1 MQALISHAYMVINIL
16 FRSNRSSEFF
26 VRSFG
31 CALFK
36 FRGMEM
42 KKITKIV
49 SMLLSATM
57 MFSILT
63 IAPFTVS
70 AAGVLQTVGASSG
83 TTGNCRWSLD
93 DNGILTISGTGTM
106 KDYSIGSAS
115 PWGTYVKSVVIQSGV
130 RNIGDYAFDRCK
142 NLTSITIP
150 NSVTSIGYYAF
161 DFCENLTS
169 ITIPHSVTNI
179 NKGAFYYTNF
189 ASINVESNNNNY
201 CSVNGVLFNKNKT
214 ELLKYPSGNAETRYE
229 IPSGVTYIR
238 HWAFHRSKNLTNIT
252 IPNSVKNI
260 DNCAFAAC
268 KSLTSITIPDK
279 VTSISIG
286 TFRECSSLTSITI
299 PNSIKSIGDYAF
311 YYCTAISNITIPNSV
326 VSIGESAFQTC
337 MSLINITIP
346 NSVVSIGESAF
357 AGCNSLIN
365 ITIPSSVKSIGDYAF
380 YCCSDLTIYSVK
392 NSAAEK
398 YAKENN
404 INFASASNLKG
415 IEIEPLNDIEAKRM
429 LSFLF
434 NAESKNV
441 NTEYSEFYEFLTGQ
455 YNSQPYKSNYV
466 GYSLLLSSYIS
477 TGTNANN
484 YNNLQRKSSDAT
496 LYWLQRMVG
505 NEDISSAVA
514 NGLLGEAKNT
524 IKRSLVHC
532 VASDY
537 DLNCIDSCMS
547 TVTTIINSKDKVNEY
562 VNKLFSAVSGVCF
575 FVNYSKSGM
584 YNYFEQYLN
593 LRPSFDS
600 ADQYFNMLMWG
611 YYSEYRY
618 LPSYWKYSQDELNN
632 WAELLYSI
640 EQELISNSYY
650 EPETTSPIIEPT
662 KQPTTPLVTE
672 STERPTIPS
681 VTEPTKK
688 PTIPSVTEPTE
699 KPTIPSVTEP
709 TEKPTVPPVTE
720 TTKKSTTTP
729 TVEYIYTDNDTGI
742 SVTIENEAELIIK
755 NLTDSESVENANIA
769 LGDSDK
775 LIYLYDISLVKNG
788 VPIQSNSTAT
798 VKIPTSYKNAKIY
811 EIKDDGT
818 KTNMNALYKDG
829 YLIFSSNQL
838 SSYALAISKSNFLI
852 GDINQDGNVD
862 IKDATLIQKYL
873 ANIVDFNDEQLAVAD
888 TNGDGSVSIADA
900 TQIQRY
906 LAQLIPSLG

>member
-1 MQALISHAYMVINIL
+1 
-16 FRSNRSSEFF
+16 
-26 VRSFG
+26 
-31 CALFK
+31 
-36 FRGMEM
+36 M
-42 KKITKIV
+42 KKLMNIISLLLIISIFLSIV
-49 SMLLSATM
+49 PYV
-57 MFSILT
+57 
-63 IAPFTVS
+63 PFTVS
-70 AAGVLQTVGASSG
+70 SLEILKSG
-83 TTGNCRWSLD
+83 NYEYRIL
-93 DNGILTISGTGTM
+93 DNGTVAITRYNGTSEEVIIPQYIDDKMVACIDDLAFDHCLNLTYITF
-106 KDYSIGSAS
+106 
-115 PWGTYVKSVVIQSGV
+115 PESVIE
-130 RNIGDYAFDRCK
+130 IGDNAFRECS
-142 NLTSITIP
+142 NLTSIKVNSNNTEFCSIDGILFDKNIKTLITFPANKKVTSYAIP
-150 NSVTSIGYYAF
+150 SSVTTIHDHAF
-161 DFCENLTS
+161 EQCINLTS
-169 ITIPHSVTNI
+169 ITIPHSVTKI
-179 NKGAFYYTNF
+179 GAYAFYYCLKLSSVSMTK
-189 ASINVESNNNNY
+189 SITSI
-201 CSVNGVLFNKNKT
+201 
-214 ELLKYPSGNAETRYE
+214 SGYTF
-229 IPSGVTYIR
+229 SGC
-238 HWAFHRSKNLTNIT
+238 KNLTNISIPNSVTSIGEYSFWNCINLTNIKIPDKVTIIKYGAFCNCDNLTNVSMPKSITSIGVYTFSGCKNLTNISIPQNVKSIGDSTFWGCVSLESVT
-252 IPNSVKNI
+252 IPNSVTSI
-260 DNCAFAAC
+260 EDYAFCNCE
-268 KSLTSITIPDK
+268 KLKSITIP
-279 VTSISIG
+279 
-286 TFRECSSLTSITI
+286 
-299 PNSIKSIGDYAF
+299 Y
-311 YYCTAISNITIPNSV
+311 
-326 VSIGESAFQTC
+326 
-337 MSLINITIP
+337 
-346 NSVVSIGESAF
+346 
-357 AGCNSLIN
+357 
-365 ITIPSSVKSIGDYAF
+365 SVKSIGKYALGWYLGSYMSEF
-380 YCCSDLTIYSVK
+380 TIYGLRG
-392 NSAAEK
+392 SAAEK

-434 NAESKNV
+434 NEESKNV

-514 NGLLGEAKNT
+514 NELLGEAKNT

-562 VNKLFSAVSGVCF
+562 VNKLFSTVSGVCF

-681 VTEPTKK
+681 VTEPTEK

-742 SVTIENEAELIIK
+742 TVTIENEAELIIK
-755 NLTDSESVENANIA
+755 NLTDSESVEKANIA

-811 EIKDDGT
+811 EIKDNGT
-818 KTNMNALYKDG
+818 KTDMNALYKDG

-873 ANIVDFNDEQLAVAD
+873 AKIVDFNDEQLATAD

>member
-1 MQALISHAYMVINIL
+1 MIISIFL
-16 FRSNRSSEFF
+16 S
-26 VRSFG
+26 
-31 CALFK
+31 
-36 FRGMEM
+36 
-42 KKITKIV
+42 IV
-49 SMLLSATM
+49 PYV
-57 MFSILT
+57 
-63 IAPFTVS
+63 PFTVS
-70 AAGVLQTVGASSG
+70 SLEILKSG
-83 TTGNCRWSLD
+83 NYEYRIL
-93 DNGILTISGTGTM
+93 DNGTVAITRYNGTSEEVIIPQYIDDKMVACIDDLAFDHCLNLTYITF
-106 KDYSIGSAS
+106 
-115 PWGTYVKSVVIQSGV
+115 PESVIE
-130 RNIGDYAFDRCK
+130 IGDNAFRECS
-142 NLTSITIP
+142 NLTSIKVNSNNTEFCSIDGILFDKNIKTLITFPANKKVTSYAIP
-150 NSVTSIGYYAF
+150 SSVTTIHDHAF
-161 DFCENLTS
+161 EQCINLTS
-169 ITIPHSVTNI
+169 ITIPHSVTKI
-179 NKGAFYYTNF
+179 GAYAFYYCLKLSSVSMTK
-189 ASINVESNNNNY
+189 SITSI
-201 CSVNGVLFNKNKT
+201 
-214 ELLKYPSGNAETRYE
+214 SGYTF
-229 IPSGVTYIR
+229 SGC
-238 HWAFHRSKNLTNIT
+238 KNLTNISIPNSVTSIGEYSFWNCINLTNIKIPDKVTIIKYGAFCNCDNLTNVSMPKSITSIGVYTFSGCKNLTNISIPQNVKSIGDSTFWGCVSLESVT
-252 IPNSVKNI
+252 IPNSVTSI
-260 DNCAFAAC
+260 EDYAFCNCE
-268 KSLTSITIPDK
+268 KLKSITIP
-279 VTSISIG
+279 
-286 TFRECSSLTSITI
+286 
-299 PNSIKSIGDYAF
+299 Y
-311 YYCTAISNITIPNSV
+311 
-326 VSIGESAFQTC
+326 
-337 MSLINITIP
+337 
-346 NSVVSIGESAF
+346 
-357 AGCNSLIN
+357 
-365 ITIPSSVKSIGDYAF
+365 SVKSIGKYALGWYLGSYMSEF
-380 YCCSDLTIYSVK
+380 TIYGLRG
-392 NSAAEK
+392 SAAEK

-514 NGLLGEAKNT
+514 NELLGEAKNT

-562 VNKLFSAVSGVCF
+562 VNKLFSTVSGVCF

-681 VTEPTKK
+681 VTEPTEK

-742 SVTIENEAELIIK
+742 TVTIENEAELIIK
-755 NLTDSESVENANIA
+755 NLTDSESVEKANIA

-811 EIKDDGT
+811 EIKDNGT
-818 KTNMNALYKDG
+818 KTDMNALYKDG

-873 ANIVDFNDEQLAVAD
+873 AKIVDFNDEQLATAD

>member
-1 MQALISHAYMVINIL
+1 MIISIFL
-16 FRSNRSSEFF
+16 S
-26 VRSFG
+26 
-31 CALFK
+31 
-36 FRGMEM
+36 
-42 KKITKIV
+42 IV
-49 SMLLSATM
+49 PYV
-57 MFSILT
+57 
-63 IAPFTVS
+63 PFTVS
-70 AAGVLQTVGASSG
+70 SLEILKSG
-83 TTGNCRWSLD
+83 NYEYRIL
-93 DNGILTISGTGTM
+93 DNGTVAITRYNGTSEEVIIPQYIDDKMVACIDDLAFDHCLNLTYITF
-106 KDYSIGSAS
+106 
-115 PWGTYVKSVVIQSGV
+115 PESVIE
-130 RNIGDYAFDRCK
+130 IGDNAFRECS
-142 NLTSITIP
+142 NLTSIKVNSNNTEFCSIDGILFDKNIKTLITFPANKKVTSYAIP
-150 NSVTSIGYYAF
+150 SSVTTIHDHAF
-161 DFCENLTS
+161 EQCINLTS
-169 ITIPHSVTNI
+169 ITIPHSVTKI
-179 NKGAFYYTNF
+179 GAYAFYYCLKLSSVSMTK
-189 ASINVESNNNNY
+189 SITSI
-201 CSVNGVLFNKNKT
+201 
-214 ELLKYPSGNAETRYE
+214 SGYTF
-229 IPSGVTYIR
+229 SGC
-238 HWAFHRSKNLTNIT
+238 KNLTNISIPNSVTSIGEYSFWNCINLTNIKIPDKVTIIKYGAFCNCDNLTNVSMPKSITSIGVYTFSGCKNLTNISIPQNVKSIGDSTFWGCVSLESVT
-252 IPNSVKNI
+252 IPNSVTSI
-260 DNCAFAAC
+260 EDYAFCNCE
-268 KSLTSITIPDK
+268 KLKSITIP
-279 VTSISIG
+279 
-286 TFRECSSLTSITI
+286 
-299 PNSIKSIGDYAF
+299 Y
-311 YYCTAISNITIPNSV
+311 
-326 VSIGESAFQTC
+326 
-337 MSLINITIP
+337 
-346 NSVVSIGESAF
+346 
-357 AGCNSLIN
+357 
-365 ITIPSSVKSIGDYAF
+365 SVKSIGKYALGWYLGSYMSEF
-380 YCCSDLTIYSVK
+380 TIYGLRG
-392 NSAAEK
+392 SAAEK

-514 NGLLGEAKNT
+514 NELLGEAKNT

-562 VNKLFSAVSGVCF
+562 VNKLFSTVSGVCF

-681 VTEPTKK
+681 VTEPT
-688 PTIPSVTEPTE
+688 E

-742 SVTIENEAELIIK
+742 TVTIENEAELIIK
-755 NLTDSESVENANIA
+755 NLTDSESVEKANIA

-811 EIKDDGT
+811 EIKDNGT
-818 KTNMNALYKDG
+818 KTDMNALYKDG

-873 ANIVDFNDEQLAVAD
+873 AKIVDFNDEQLATAD

>member
-1 MQALISHAYMVINIL
+1 M
-16 FRSNRSSEFF
+16 
-26 VRSFG
+26 
-31 CALFK
+31 
-36 FRGMEM
+36 
-42 KKITKIV
+42 ITSIFLSIV
-49 SMLLSATM
+49 PYV
-57 MFSILT
+57 
-63 IAPFTVS
+63 PFTVS
-70 AAGVLQTVGASSG
+70 SLEILKSG
-83 TTGNCRWSLD
+83 NYEYRIL
-93 DNGILTISGTGTM
+93 DNGTVAITRYNGTSEEVIIPQYIDDKMVACIDDLAFDHCLNLTYITF
-106 KDYSIGSAS
+106 
-115 PWGTYVKSVVIQSGV
+115 PESVIE
-130 RNIGDYAFDRCK
+130 IGDNAFRECS
-142 NLTSITIP
+142 NLTSIKVNSNNTEFCSIDGILFDKNIKTLIAFPANKKVTSYVIP
-150 NSVTSIGYYAF
+150 SSVTTIHDHAF
-161 DFCENLTS
+161 EQCINLTS
-169 ITIPHSVTNI
+169 ITIPHSVTKI
-179 NKGAFYYTNF
+179 GAY
-189 ASINVESNNNNY
+189 
-201 CSVNGVLFNKNKT
+201 
-214 ELLKYPSGNAETRYE
+214 
-229 IPSGVTYIR
+229 
-238 HWAFHRSKNLTNIT
+238 AFHYCLKLSSVSMPKSITSISGYTFSGCKNLTNISIPQNVKSIGDSTFWGCVSLESVT
-252 IPNSVKNI
+252 IPNSV
-260 DNCAFAAC
+260 
-268 KSLTSITIPDK
+268 T
-279 VTSISIG
+279 
-286 TFRECSSLTSITI
+286 
-299 PNSIKSIGDYAF
+299 SIGDYAF
-311 YYCTAISNITIPNSV
+311 CNCEKLKSITIPY
-326 VSIGESAFQTC
+326 
-337 MSLINITIP
+337 
-346 NSVVSIGESAF
+346 
-357 AGCNSLIN
+357 
-365 ITIPSSVKSIGDYAF
+365 SVKSIGKYALGWYLGSYMSEF
-380 YCCSDLTIYSVK
+380 TIYGLK
-392 NSAAEK
+392 GSAAEK

-514 NGLLGEAKNT
+514 NELLGEAKNT

-681 VTEPTKK
+681 VTEPAKK

-742 SVTIENEAELIIK
+742 TVTIENEAELIIK
-755 NLTDSESVENANIA
+755 NLTDSESVEKANIA

-811 EIKDDGT
+811 EIKDNGA
-818 KTNMNALYKDG
+818 KTDMNALYKDG

-873 ANIVDFNDEQLAVAD
+873 AKIVDFNDEQLATAD

>member
-1 MQALISHAYMVINIL
+1 MIISIFL
-16 FRSNRSSEFF
+16 S
-26 VRSFG
+26 
-31 CALFK
+31 
-36 FRGMEM
+36 
-42 KKITKIV
+42 IV
-49 SMLLSATM
+49 PYV
-57 MFSILT
+57 
-63 IAPFTVS
+63 PFTVS
-70 AAGVLQTVGASSG
+70 SLEILKSG
-83 TTGNCRWSLD
+83 NYEYRIL
-93 DNGILTISGTGTM
+93 DNGTVAITRYNGTSEEVIIPQYIDDKMVACIDDLAFDHCLNLTYITF
-106 KDYSIGSAS
+106 
-115 PWGTYVKSVVIQSGV
+115 PESVIE
-130 RNIGDYAFDRCK
+130 IGDNAFRECS
-142 NLTSITIP
+142 NLTSIKVNSNNTEFCSIDGILFDKNIKTLITFPANKKVTSYAIP
-150 NSVTSIGYYAF
+150 SSVTTIHDHAF
-161 DFCENLTS
+161 EQCINLTS
-169 ITIPHSVTNI
+169 ITIPHSVTKI
-179 NKGAFYYTNF
+179 GAYAFYYCLKLSSVSMTK
-189 ASINVESNNNNY
+189 SITSI
-201 CSVNGVLFNKNKT
+201 
-214 ELLKYPSGNAETRYE
+214 SGYTF
-229 IPSGVTYIR
+229 SGC
-238 HWAFHRSKNLTNIT
+238 KNLTNISIPQNVKSIGDSTFWGCVSLESVT
-252 IPNSVKNI
+252 IPNSVTSI
-260 DNCAFAAC
+260 EDYAFCNCE
-268 KSLTSITIPDK
+268 KLKSITIP
-279 VTSISIG
+279 
-286 TFRECSSLTSITI
+286 
-299 PNSIKSIGDYAF
+299 Y
-311 YYCTAISNITIPNSV
+311 
-326 VSIGESAFQTC
+326 
-337 MSLINITIP
+337 
-346 NSVVSIGESAF
+346 
-357 AGCNSLIN
+357 
-365 ITIPSSVKSIGDYAF
+365 SVKSIGKYALGWYLGSYMSEF
-380 YCCSDLTIYSVK
+380 TIYGLRG
-392 NSAAEK
+392 SAAEK

-514 NGLLGEAKNT
+514 NELLGEAKNT

-562 VNKLFSAVSGVCF
+562 VNKLFSTVSGVCF

-681 VTEPTKK
+681 VTEPAK
-688 PTIPSVTEPTE
+688 

-742 SVTIENEAELIIK
+742 TVTIENEAELIIK
-755 NLTDSESVENANIA
+755 NLTDSESVEKANIA

-811 EIKDDGT
+811 EIKDNGT
-818 KTNMNALYKDG
+818 KTDMNALYKDG

-873 ANIVDFNDEQLAVAD
+873 AKIVDFNDEQLATAD

>member
-1 MQALISHAYMVINIL
+1 
-16 FRSNRSSEFF
+16 
-26 VRSFG
+26 
-31 CALFK
+31 
-36 FRGMEM
+36 M
-42 KKITKIV
+42 KKLMNIISLLLIISIFLSIV
-49 SMLLSATM
+49 PYV
-57 MFSILT
+57 
-63 IAPFTVS
+63 PFTVS
-70 AAGVLQTVGASSG
+70 SLEILKSG
-83 TTGNCRWSLD
+83 NYEYRIL
-93 DNGILTISGTGTM
+93 DNGTVAITRYNGTSEEVIIPQYIDDKMVACIDDLAFDHCLNLTYITF
-106 KDYSIGSAS
+106 
-115 PWGTYVKSVVIQSGV
+115 PESVIE
-130 RNIGDYAFDRCK
+130 IGDNAFRECS
-142 NLTSITIP
+142 NLTSIKVNSNNTEFCSIDGILFDKNIKTLITFPANKKVTSYAIP
-150 NSVTSIGYYAF
+150 SSVTTIHDHAF
-161 DFCENLTS
+161 EQCINLTS
-169 ITIPHSVTNI
+169 ITIPHSVTKI
-179 NKGAFYYTNF
+179 GAYAFYYCLKLSSVSMTK
-189 ASINVESNNNNY
+189 SITSI
-201 CSVNGVLFNKNKT
+201 
-214 ELLKYPSGNAETRYE
+214 SGYTF
-229 IPSGVTYIR
+229 SGC
-238 HWAFHRSKNLTNIT
+238 KNLTNISIPNSVTSIGEYSFWNCINLTNIKIPDKVTIIKYGAFCNCDNLTNVSMPKSITSIGVYTFSGCKNLTNISIPQNVKSIGDSTFWGCVSLESVT
-252 IPNSVKNI
+252 IPNSVTSI
-260 DNCAFAAC
+260 EDYAFCNCE
-268 KSLTSITIPDK
+268 KLKSITIP
-279 VTSISIG
+279 
-286 TFRECSSLTSITI
+286 
-299 PNSIKSIGDYAF
+299 Y
-311 YYCTAISNITIPNSV
+311 
-326 VSIGESAFQTC
+326 
-337 MSLINITIP
+337 
-346 NSVVSIGESAF
+346 
-357 AGCNSLIN
+357 
-365 ITIPSSVKSIGDYAF
+365 SVKSIGKYALGWYLGSYMSEF
-380 YCCSDLTIYSVK
+380 TIYGLRG
-392 NSAAEK
+392 SAAEK

-514 NGLLGEAKNT
+514 NELLGEAKNT

-562 VNKLFSAVSGVCF
+562 VNKLFSTVSGVCF

-681 VTEPTKK
+681 VTEPTEK

-742 SVTIENEAELIIK
+742 TVTIENEAELIIK
-755 NLTDSESVENANIA
+755 NLTDSESVEKANIA

-811 EIKDDGT
+811 EIKDNGT
-818 KTNMNALYKDG
+818 KTDMNALYKDG

-873 ANIVDFNDEQLAVAD
+873 AKIVDFNDEQLATAD

>member
-1 MQALISHAYMVINIL
+1 
-16 FRSNRSSEFF
+16 
-26 VRSFG
+26 
-31 CALFK
+31 
-36 FRGMEM
+36 M
-42 KKITKIV
+42 KKLMNIISLLLIISIFLSIV
-49 SMLLSATM
+49 PYV
-57 MFSILT
+57 
-63 IAPFTVS
+63 PFTVS
-70 AAGVLQTVGASSG
+70 SLEILKSG
-83 TTGNCRWSLD
+83 NYEYRIL
-93 DNGILTISGTGTM
+93 DNGTVAITRYNGTSEEVIIPQYIDDKMVACIDDLAFDHCLNLTYITF
-106 KDYSIGSAS
+106 
-115 PWGTYVKSVVIQSGV
+115 PESVIE
-130 RNIGDYAFDRCK
+130 IGDNAFRECS
-142 NLTSITIP
+142 NLTSIKVNSNNTEFCSIDGILFDKNIKTLITFPANKKVTSYAIP
-150 NSVTSIGYYAF
+150 SSVTTIHDHAF
-161 DFCENLTS
+161 EQCINLTS
-169 ITIPHSVTNI
+169 ITIPHSVTKI
-179 NKGAFYYTNF
+179 GAYAFYYCLKLSSVSMTK
-189 ASINVESNNNNY
+189 SITSI
-201 CSVNGVLFNKNKT
+201 
-214 ELLKYPSGNAETRYE
+214 SGYTF
-229 IPSGVTYIR
+229 SGC
-238 HWAFHRSKNLTNIT
+238 KNLTNISIPNSVTSIGEYSFWNCINLTNIKIPDKVTIIKYGAFCNCDNLTNVSMPKSITSIGVYTFSGCKNLTNISIPQNVKSIGDSTFWGCVSLESVT
-252 IPNSVKNI
+252 IPNSVTSI
-260 DNCAFAAC
+260 EDYAFCNCE
-268 KSLTSITIPDK
+268 KLKSITIP
-279 VTSISIG
+279 
-286 TFRECSSLTSITI
+286 
-299 PNSIKSIGDYAF
+299 Y
-311 YYCTAISNITIPNSV
+311 
-326 VSIGESAFQTC
+326 
-337 MSLINITIP
+337 
-346 NSVVSIGESAF
+346 
-357 AGCNSLIN
+357 
-365 ITIPSSVKSIGDYAF
+365 SVKSIGKYALGWYLGSYMSEF
-380 YCCSDLTIYSVK
+380 TIYGLRG
-392 NSAAEK
+392 SAAEK

-514 NGLLGEAKNT
+514 NELLGEAKNT

-562 VNKLFSAVSGVCF
+562 VNKLFSTVSGVCF

-681 VTEPTKK
+681 VTEPAK
-688 PTIPSVTEPTE
+688 

-742 SVTIENEAELIIK
+742 TVTIENEAELIIK
-755 NLTDSESVENANIA
+755 NLTDSESVEKANIA

-811 EIKDDGT
+811 EIKDNGT
-818 KTNMNALYKDG
+818 KTDMNALYKDG

-873 ANIVDFNDEQLAVAD
+873 AKIVDFNDEQLATAD

>member
-1 MQALISHAYMVINIL
+1 MIISIFL
-16 FRSNRSSEFF
+16 S
-26 VRSFG
+26 
-31 CALFK
+31 
-36 FRGMEM
+36 
-42 KKITKIV
+42 IV
-49 SMLLSATM
+49 PYV
-57 MFSILT
+57 
-63 IAPFTVS
+63 PFTVS
-70 AAGVLQTVGASSG
+70 SLEILKSG
-83 TTGNCRWSLD
+83 NYEYRIL
-93 DNGILTISGTGTM
+93 DNGTVAITRYNGTSEEVIIPQYIDDKMVACIDDLAFDHCLNLTYITF
-106 KDYSIGSAS
+106 
-115 PWGTYVKSVVIQSGV
+115 PESVIE
-130 RNIGDYAFDRCK
+130 IGDNAFRECS
-142 NLTSITIP
+142 NLTSIKVNSNNTEFCSIDGILFDKNIKTLITFPANKKVTSYAIP
-150 NSVTSIGYYAF
+150 SSVTTIHDHAF
-161 DFCENLTS
+161 EQCINLTS
-169 ITIPHSVTNI
+169 ITIPHSVTKI
-179 NKGAFYYTNF
+179 GAYAFYYCLKLSSVSMTK
-189 ASINVESNNNNY
+189 SITSI
-201 CSVNGVLFNKNKT
+201 
-214 ELLKYPSGNAETRYE
+214 SGYTF
-229 IPSGVTYIR
+229 SGC
-238 HWAFHRSKNLTNIT
+238 KNLTNISIPNSVTSIGEYSFWNCINLTNIKIPDKVTIIKYGAFCNCDNLTNVSMPKSITSIGVYTFSGCKNLTNISIPQNVKSIGDSTFWGCVSLESVT
-252 IPNSVKNI
+252 IPNSVTSI
-260 DNCAFAAC
+260 EDYAFCNCE
-268 KSLTSITIPDK
+268 KLKSITIP
-279 VTSISIG
+279 
-286 TFRECSSLTSITI
+286 
-299 PNSIKSIGDYAF
+299 Y
-311 YYCTAISNITIPNSV
+311 
-326 VSIGESAFQTC
+326 
-337 MSLINITIP
+337 
-346 NSVVSIGESAF
+346 
-357 AGCNSLIN
+357 
-365 ITIPSSVKSIGDYAF
+365 SVKSIGKYALGWYLGSYMSEF
-380 YCCSDLTIYSVK
+380 TIYGLRG
-392 NSAAEK
+392 SAAEK

-514 NGLLGEAKNT
+514 NELLGEAKNT

-562 VNKLFSAVSGVCF
+562 VNKLFSTVSGVCF

-681 VTEPTKK
+681 VTEPAKK

-742 SVTIENEAELIIK
+742 TVTIENEAELIIK
-755 NLTDSESVENANIA
+755 NLTDSESVEKANIA

-811 EIKDDGT
+811 EIKDNGT
-818 KTNMNALYKDG
+818 KTDMNALYKDG

-873 ANIVDFNDEQLAVAD
+873 AKIVDFNDEQLATAD

>member
-1 MQALISHAYMVINIL
+1 MIISIFL
-16 FRSNRSSEFF
+16 S
-26 VRSFG
+26 
-31 CALFK
+31 
-36 FRGMEM
+36 
-42 KKITKIV
+42 IV
-49 SMLLSATM
+49 PYV
-57 MFSILT
+57 
-63 IAPFTVS
+63 PFTVS
-70 AAGVLQTVGASSG
+70 SLEILKSG
-83 TTGNCRWSLD
+83 NYEYRIL
-93 DNGILTISGTGTM
+93 DNGTVAITRYNGTSEEVIIPQYIDDKMVACIDDLAFDHCLNLTYITF
-106 KDYSIGSAS
+106 
-115 PWGTYVKSVVIQSGV
+115 PESVIE
-130 RNIGDYAFDRCK
+130 IGDNAFRECS
-142 NLTSITIP
+142 NLTSIKVNSNNTEFCSIDGILFDKNIKTLITFPANKKVTSYAIP
-150 NSVTSIGYYAF
+150 RSVTTIHDHAF
-161 DFCENLTS
+161 EQCINLTS
-169 ITIPHSVTNI
+169 ITIPHSVTKI
-179 NKGAFYYTNF
+179 GAYAFYYCLKLSSVSMTK
-189 ASINVESNNNNY
+189 SITSI
-201 CSVNGVLFNKNKT
+201 
-214 ELLKYPSGNAETRYE
+214 SGYTF
-229 IPSGVTYIR
+229 SGC
-238 HWAFHRSKNLTNIT
+238 KNLTNISIPNSVTSIGEYSFWNCINLTNIKIPDKVTIIKYGAFCNCDNLTNVSMPKSITSIGVYTFSGCKNLTNISIPQNVKSIGDSTFWGCVSLESVT
-252 IPNSVKNI
+252 IPNSVTSI
-260 DNCAFAAC
+260 EDYAFCNCE
-268 KSLTSITIPDK
+268 KLKSITIP
-279 VTSISIG
+279 
-286 TFRECSSLTSITI
+286 
-299 PNSIKSIGDYAF
+299 Y
-311 YYCTAISNITIPNSV
+311 
-326 VSIGESAFQTC
+326 
-337 MSLINITIP
+337 
-346 NSVVSIGESAF
+346 
-357 AGCNSLIN
+357 
-365 ITIPSSVKSIGDYAF
+365 SVKSIGKYALGWYLGSYMSEF
-380 YCCSDLTIYSVK
+380 TIYGLRG
-392 NSAAEK
+392 SAAEK

-514 NGLLGEAKNT
+514 NELLGEAKNT

-562 VNKLFSAVSGVCF
+562 VNKLFSTVSGVCF

-681 VTEPTKK
+681 VTEPTEK

-742 SVTIENEAELIIK
+742 TVTIENEAELIIK
-755 NLTDSESVENANIA
+755 NLTDSESVEKANIA

-811 EIKDDGT
+811 EIKDNGT
-818 KTNMNALYKDG
+818 KTDMNALYKDG

-873 ANIVDFNDEQLAVAD
+873 AKIVDFNDEQLATAD

>member
-1 MQALISHAYMVINIL
+1 
-16 FRSNRSSEFF
+16 
-26 VRSFG
+26 
-31 CALFK
+31 
-36 FRGMEM
+36 M
-42 KKITKIV
+42 KKLMNIISLLLIISIFLSIV
-49 SMLLSATM
+49 PYV
-57 MFSILT
+57 
-63 IAPFTVS
+63 PFTVS
-70 AAGVLQTVGASSG
+70 SLEILKSG
-83 TTGNCRWSLD
+83 NYEYRIL
-93 DNGILTISGTGTM
+93 DNGTVAITRYNGTSEEVIIPQYIDDKMVACIDDLAFDHCLNLTYITF
-106 KDYSIGSAS
+106 
-115 PWGTYVKSVVIQSGV
+115 PESVIE
-130 RNIGDYAFDRCK
+130 IGDNAFRECS
-142 NLTSITIP
+142 NLTSIKVNSNNTEFCSIDGILFDKNIKTLITFPANKKVTSYAIP
-150 NSVTSIGYYAF
+150 SSVTTIHDHAF
-161 DFCENLTS
+161 EQCINLTS
-169 ITIPHSVTNI
+169 ITIPHSVTKI
-179 NKGAFYYTNF
+179 GAYAFYYCLKLSSVSMTK
-189 ASINVESNNNNY
+189 SITSI
-201 CSVNGVLFNKNKT
+201 
-214 ELLKYPSGNAETRYE
+214 SGYTF
-229 IPSGVTYIR
+229 SGC
-238 HWAFHRSKNLTNIT
+238 KNLTNISIPNSVTSIGEYSFWNCINLTNIKIPDKVTIIKYGAFCNCDNLTNVSMPKSITSIGVYTFSGCKNLTNISIPQNVKSIGDSTFWGCVSLESVT
-252 IPNSVKNI
+252 IPNSVTSI
-260 DNCAFAAC
+260 EDYAFCNCE
-268 KSLTSITIPDK
+268 KLKSITIP
-279 VTSISIG
+279 
-286 TFRECSSLTSITI
+286 
-299 PNSIKSIGDYAF
+299 Y
-311 YYCTAISNITIPNSV
+311 
-326 VSIGESAFQTC
+326 
-337 MSLINITIP
+337 
-346 NSVVSIGESAF
+346 
-357 AGCNSLIN
+357 
-365 ITIPSSVKSIGDYAF
+365 SVKSIGKYALGWYLGSYMSEF
-380 YCCSDLTIYSVK
+380 TIYGLRG
-392 NSAAEK
+392 SAAEK

-514 NGLLGEAKNT
+514 NELLGEAKNT

-562 VNKLFSAVSGVCF
+562 VNKLFSTVSGVCF

-681 VTEPTKK
+681 VTEPAKK

-699 KPTIPSVTEP
+699 KPTIPTVTEP
-709 TEKPTVPPVTE
+709 TE
-720 TTKKSTTTP
+720 KSTTTP

-742 SVTIENEAELIIK
+742 TVTIENEAELIIK
-755 NLTDSESVENANIA
+755 NLTDSESVEKANIA

-811 EIKDDGT
+811 EIKDNGT
-818 KTNMNALYKDG
+818 KTDMNALYKDG

-873 ANIVDFNDEQLAVAD
+873 AKIVDFNDEQLATAD

>member
-1 MQALISHAYMVINIL
+1 MIISIFL
-16 FRSNRSSEFF
+16 S
-26 VRSFG
+26 
-31 CALFK
+31 
-36 FRGMEM
+36 
-42 KKITKIV
+42 IV
-49 SMLLSATM
+49 PYV
-57 MFSILT
+57 
-63 IAPFTVS
+63 PFTVS
-70 AAGVLQTVGASSG
+70 SLEILKSG
-83 TTGNCRWSLD
+83 NYEYRIL
-93 DNGILTISGTGTM
+93 DNGTVAITRYNGTSEEVIIPQYIDDKIVACIDDLAFDHCLNLTYITF
-106 KDYSIGSAS
+106 
-115 PWGTYVKSVVIQSGV
+115 PESVIE
-130 RNIGDYAFDRCK
+130 IGDNAFRECS
-142 NLTSITIP
+142 NLTSIKVNSNNTEFCSIDGILFDKNKKTLITFPANKKVTSYAIP
-150 NSVTSIGYYAF
+150 SSVTTIHDHAF
-161 DFCENLTS
+161 EQCINLTS
-169 ITIPHSVTNI
+169 ITIPHSVTKI
-179 NKGAFYYTNF
+179 GAY
-189 ASINVESNNNNY
+189 
-201 CSVNGVLFNKNKT
+201 
-214 ELLKYPSGNAETRYE
+214 
-229 IPSGVTYIR
+229 
-238 HWAFHRSKNLTNIT
+238 AFHYCLKLSSVSMPKNITSISGYTFSGCKNLTNISIPNSVTSIGEYSFWNCINLTNIKIPDKVSIIKYGAFCNCDNLTNVSMPKSITSIGVYTFSGCKNLTNISIPQNVKSIGDSTFWGCVSLESVT
-252 IPNSVKNI
+252 IPNSV
-260 DNCAFAAC
+260 
-268 KSLTSITIPDK
+268 T
-279 VTSISIG
+279 
-286 TFRECSSLTSITI
+286 
-299 PNSIKSIGDYAF
+299 SIGDYAF
-311 YYCTAISNITIPNSV
+311 CNCEKLKSITIPY
-326 VSIGESAFQTC
+326 
-337 MSLINITIP
+337 
-346 NSVVSIGESAF
+346 
-357 AGCNSLIN
+357 
-365 ITIPSSVKSIGDYAF
+365 SVKSIGKYALGWYLGSYMSEF
-380 YCCSDLTIYSVK
+380 TIYGLRG
-392 NSAAEK
+392 SAAEK

-514 NGLLGEAKNT
+514 NELLGEAKNT

-681 VTEPTKK
+681 VTEPAKK

-699 KPTIPSVTEP
+699 KHTIPSVTEP

-742 SVTIENEAELIIK
+742 TVTIENEAELIIK
-755 NLTDSESVENANIA
+755 NLTDSESVEKANIA

-811 EIKDDGT
+811 EIKDNGT
-818 KTNMNALYKDG
+818 KTDMNALYKDG

-873 ANIVDFNDEQLAVAD
+873 AKIVDFNDEQLATAD

>member
-1 MQALISHAYMVINIL
+1 M
-16 FRSNRSSEFF
+16 
-26 VRSFG
+26 
-31 CALFK
+31 
-36 FRGMEM
+36 
-42 KKITKIV
+42 ITSIFLSIV
-49 SMLLSATM
+49 PYV
-57 MFSILT
+57 
-63 IAPFTVS
+63 PFTVS
-70 AAGVLQTVGASSG
+70 SLEILKSG
-83 TTGNCRWSLD
+83 NYEYRIL
-93 DNGILTISGTGTM
+93 DNGTVAITRYNGTSEEVIIPQYIDDKMVACIDDLAFDHCLNLTYITF
-106 KDYSIGSAS
+106 
-115 PWGTYVKSVVIQSGV
+115 PESVIE
-130 RNIGDYAFDRCK
+130 IGDNAFRECS
-142 NLTSITIP
+142 NLTSIKVNSNNTEFCSIDGILFDKNIKTLIAFPANKKVTSYVIP
-150 NSVTSIGYYAF
+150 SSVTTIHDHAF
-161 DFCENLTS
+161 EQCINLTS
-169 ITIPHSVTNI
+169 ITIPHSVTKIGAYAFHYCLKLSSVSMPKSITSISGYTFSGCQNLTNI
-179 NKGAFYYTNF
+179 SIPNSVTSIGEYSFWNCINLTNIKIPDKVSIIKYGAFCNCDNLTNVSMPKSITSIGVYTF
-189 ASINVESNNNNY
+189 
-201 CSVNGVLFNKNKT
+201 
-214 ELLKYPSGNAETRYE
+214 SGC
-229 IPSGVTYIR
+229 
-238 HWAFHRSKNLTNIT
+238 KNLTNISIPQNVKSIGDSTFWGCVSLESVT
-252 IPNSVKNI
+252 IPNSV
-260 DNCAFAAC
+260 
-268 KSLTSITIPDK
+268 T
-279 VTSISIG
+279 
-286 TFRECSSLTSITI
+286 
-299 PNSIKSIGDYAF
+299 SIGDYAF
-311 YYCTAISNITIPNSV
+311 CNCEKLKSITIPY
-326 VSIGESAFQTC
+326 
-337 MSLINITIP
+337 
-346 NSVVSIGESAF
+346 
-357 AGCNSLIN
+357 
-365 ITIPSSVKSIGDYAF
+365 SVKSIGKYALGWYLGSYMSEF
-380 YCCSDLTIYSVK
+380 TIYGLK
-392 NSAAEK
+392 GSAAEK

-514 NGLLGEAKNT
+514 NELLGEAKNT

-681 VTEPTKK
+681 VTEPAKK

-742 SVTIENEAELIIK
+742 TVTIENEAELIIK
-755 NLTDSESVENANIA
+755 NLTDSESVEKANIA

-811 EIKDDGT
+811 EIKDNGA
-818 KTNMNALYKDG
+818 KTDMNALYKDG

-873 ANIVDFNDEQLAVAD
+873 AKIVDFNDEQLATAD

>member
-1 MQALISHAYMVINIL
+1 
-16 FRSNRSSEFF
+16 
-26 VRSFG
+26 
-31 CALFK
+31 
-36 FRGMEM
+36 M
-42 KKITKIV
+42 KKLMNIISLLLIISIFLSIV
-49 SMLLSATM
+49 PYV
-57 MFSILT
+57 
-63 IAPFTVS
+63 PFTVS
-70 AAGVLQTVGASSG
+70 SLEILKSG
-83 TTGNCRWSLD
+83 NYEYRIL
-93 DNGILTISGTGTM
+93 DNGTVAITRYNGTSEEVIIPQYIDDKMVACIDDLAFDHCLNLTYITF
-106 KDYSIGSAS
+106 
-115 PWGTYVKSVVIQSGV
+115 PESVIE
-130 RNIGDYAFDRCK
+130 IGDNAFRECS
-142 NLTSITIP
+142 NLTSIKVNSNNTEFCSMDGILFDKNIKTLITFPANKKVTSYAIP
-150 NSVTSIGYYAF
+150 SSVTTIHDHAF
-161 DFCENLTS
+161 EQCINLTS
-169 ITIPHSVTNI
+169 ITIPHSVTKI
-179 NKGAFYYTNF
+179 GAYAFYYCLKLSSVSMTK
-189 ASINVESNNNNY
+189 SITSI
-201 CSVNGVLFNKNKT
+201 
-214 ELLKYPSGNAETRYE
+214 SGYTF
-229 IPSGVTYIR
+229 SGC
-238 HWAFHRSKNLTNIT
+238 KNLTNISIPNSVTSIGEYSFWNCINLTNIKIPDKVTIIKYGAFCNCDNLTNVSMPKSITSIGVYTFSGCKNLTNISIPQNVKSIGDSTFWGCVSLESVT
-252 IPNSVKNI
+252 IPNSVTSI
-260 DNCAFAAC
+260 EDYAFCNCE
-268 KSLTSITIPDK
+268 KLKSITIP
-279 VTSISIG
+279 
-286 TFRECSSLTSITI
+286 
-299 PNSIKSIGDYAF
+299 Y
-311 YYCTAISNITIPNSV
+311 
-326 VSIGESAFQTC
+326 
-337 MSLINITIP
+337 
-346 NSVVSIGESAF
+346 
-357 AGCNSLIN
+357 
-365 ITIPSSVKSIGDYAF
+365 SVKSIGKYALGWYLGSYMSEF
-380 YCCSDLTIYSVK
+380 TIYGLRG
-392 NSAAEK
+392 SAAEK

-514 NGLLGEAKNT
+514 NELLGEAKNT

-562 VNKLFSAVSGVCF
+562 VNKLFSTVSGVCF

-681 VTEPTKK
+681 VTEPAKKPTIPSVTEPTEK

-742 SVTIENEAELIIK
+742 TVTIENEAELIIK
-755 NLTDSESVENANIA
+755 NLTDSESVEKANIA

-811 EIKDDGT
+811 EIKDNGT
-818 KTNMNALYKDG
+818 KTDMNALYKDG

-873 ANIVDFNDEQLAVAD
+873 AKIVDFNDEQLATAD

>member
-1 MQALISHAYMVINIL
+1 MIISIFL
-16 FRSNRSSEFF
+16 S
-26 VRSFG
+26 
-31 CALFK
+31 
-36 FRGMEM
+36 
-42 KKITKIV
+42 IV
-49 SMLLSATM
+49 PYV
-57 MFSILT
+57 
-63 IAPFTVS
+63 PFTVS
-70 AAGVLQTVGASSG
+70 SLEILKSG
-83 TTGNCRWSLD
+83 NYEYRIL
-93 DNGILTISGTGTM
+93 DNGTVAITRYNGTSEEVIIPQYIDDKMVACIDDLAFDHCLNLTYITF
-106 KDYSIGSAS
+106 
-115 PWGTYVKSVVIQSGV
+115 PESVIE
-130 RNIGDYAFDRCK
+130 IGDNAFRECS
-142 NLTSITIP
+142 NLTSIKVNSNNTEFCSIDGILFDKNIKTLITFPANKKVTSYAIP
-150 NSVTSIGYYAF
+150 SSVTTIHDHAF
-161 DFCENLTS
+161 EQCINLTS
-169 ITIPHSVTNI
+169 ITIPHSVTKI
-179 NKGAFYYTNF
+179 GAYAFYYCLKLSSVSMTK
-189 ASINVESNNNNY
+189 SITSI
-201 CSVNGVLFNKNKT
+201 
-214 ELLKYPSGNAETRYE
+214 SGYTF
-229 IPSGVTYIR
+229 SGC
-238 HWAFHRSKNLTNIT
+238 KNLTNISIPNSVTSIGEYSFWNCINLTNIKIPDKVTIIKYGAFCNCDNLTNVSMPKSITSIGVYTFSGCKNLTNISIPQNVKSIGDSTFWGCVSLESVT
-252 IPNSVKNI
+252 IPNSVTSI
-260 DNCAFAAC
+260 EDYAFCNCE
-268 KSLTSITIPDK
+268 KLKSITIP
-279 VTSISIG
+279 
-286 TFRECSSLTSITI
+286 
-299 PNSIKSIGDYAF
+299 Y
-311 YYCTAISNITIPNSV
+311 
-326 VSIGESAFQTC
+326 
-337 MSLINITIP
+337 
-346 NSVVSIGESAF
+346 
-357 AGCNSLIN
+357 
-365 ITIPSSVKSIGDYAF
+365 SVKSIGKYALGWYLGSYMSEF
-380 YCCSDLTIYSVK
+380 TIYGLRG
-392 NSAAEK
+392 SAAEK

-514 NGLLGEAKNT
+514 NELLGEAKNT

-562 VNKLFSAVSGVCF
+562 VNKLFSTVSGVCF

-681 VTEPTKK
+681 VTEPAKKPTIPSVTEPTEK

-742 SVTIENEAELIIK
+742 TVTIENEAELIIK
-755 NLTDSESVENANIA
+755 NLTDSESVEKANIA

-811 EIKDDGT
+811 EIKDNGT
-818 KTNMNALYKDG
+818 KTDMNALYKDG

-873 ANIVDFNDEQLAVAD
+873 AKIVDFNDEQLATAD

>member
-1 MQALISHAYMVINIL
+1 MIISIFL
-16 FRSNRSSEFF
+16 S
-26 VRSFG
+26 
-31 CALFK
+31 
-36 FRGMEM
+36 
-42 KKITKIV
+42 IV
-49 SMLLSATM
+49 PYV
-57 MFSILT
+57 
-63 IAPFTVS
+63 PFTVS
-70 AAGVLQTVGASSG
+70 SLEILKSG
-83 TTGNCRWSLD
+83 NYEYRIL
-93 DNGILTISGTGTM
+93 DNGTVAITRYNGTSEEVIIPQYIDDKMVACIDDLAFDHCLNLTYITF
-106 KDYSIGSAS
+106 
-115 PWGTYVKSVVIQSGV
+115 PESVIE
-130 RNIGDYAFDRCK
+130 IGDNAFRECS
-142 NLTSITIP
+142 NLTSIKVNSNNTEFCSIDGILFDKNIKTLITFPANKKVTSYAIP
-150 NSVTSIGYYAF
+150 SSVTTIHDHAF
-161 DFCENLTS
+161 EQCINLTS
-169 ITIPHSVTNI
+169 ITIPHSVTKI
-179 NKGAFYYTNF
+179 GAYAFYYCLKLSSVSMTK
-189 ASINVESNNNNY
+189 SITSI
-201 CSVNGVLFNKNKT
+201 
-214 ELLKYPSGNAETRYE
+214 SGYTF
-229 IPSGVTYIR
+229 SGC
-238 HWAFHRSKNLTNIT
+238 KNLTNISIPNSVTSIGEYSFWNCINLTNIKIPDKVTIIKYGAFCNCDNLTNVSMPKSITSIGVYTFSGCKNLTNISIPQNVKSIGDSTFWGCVSLESVT
-252 IPNSVKNI
+252 IPNSVTSI
-260 DNCAFAAC
+260 EDYAFCNCE
-268 KSLTSITIPDK
+268 KLKSITIP
-279 VTSISIG
+279 
-286 TFRECSSLTSITI
+286 
-299 PNSIKSIGDYAF
+299 Y
-311 YYCTAISNITIPNSV
+311 
-326 VSIGESAFQTC
+326 
-337 MSLINITIP
+337 
-346 NSVVSIGESAF
+346 
-357 AGCNSLIN
+357 
-365 ITIPSSVKSIGDYAF
+365 SVKSIGKYALGWYLGSYMSEF
-380 YCCSDLTIYSVK
+380 TIYGLRG
-392 NSAAEK
+392 SAAEK

-514 NGLLGEAKNT
+514 NELLGEAKNT

-562 VNKLFSAVSGVCF
+562 VNKLFSTVSGVCF

-681 VTEPTKK
+681 VTEPAK
-688 PTIPSVTEPTE
+688 

-742 SVTIENEAELIIK
+742 TVTIENEAELIIK
-755 NLTDSESVENANIA
+755 NLTDSESVEKANIA

-811 EIKDDGT
+811 EIKDNGT
-818 KTNMNALYKDG
+818 KTDMNALYKDG

-873 ANIVDFNDEQLAVAD
+873 AKIVDFNDEQLATAD

>member
-1 MQALISHAYMVINIL
+1 
-16 FRSNRSSEFF
+16 
-26 VRSFG
+26 
-31 CALFK
+31 
-36 FRGMEM
+36 M
-42 KKITKIV
+42 KKLMNIISLLLIISIFLSIV
-49 SMLLSATM
+49 PYV
-57 MFSILT
+57 
-63 IAPFTVS
+63 PFTVS
-70 AAGVLQTVGASSG
+70 SLEILKSG
-83 TTGNCRWSLD
+83 NYEYRIL
-93 DNGILTISGTGTM
+93 DNGTVAITRYNGTSEEVIIPQYIDDKIVACIDDLAFDHCLNLTYITF
-106 KDYSIGSAS
+106 
-115 PWGTYVKSVVIQSGV
+115 PESVIE
-130 RNIGDYAFDRCK
+130 IGDNAFRECS
-142 NLTSITIP
+142 NLTSIKVNSNNTEFCSIDGILFDKNKKTLITFPANKKVTSYAIP
-150 NSVTSIGYYAF
+150 SSVTTIHDHAF
-161 DFCENLTS
+161 EQCINLTS
-169 ITIPHSVTNI
+169 ITIPHSVTKI
-179 NKGAFYYTNF
+179 GAY
-189 ASINVESNNNNY
+189 
-201 CSVNGVLFNKNKT
+201 
-214 ELLKYPSGNAETRYE
+214 
-229 IPSGVTYIR
+229 
-238 HWAFHRSKNLTNIT
+238 AFHYCLKLSSVSMPKNITSISGYTFSGCKNLTNISIPNSVTSIGEYSFWNCINLTNIKIPDKVSIIKYGAFCNCDNLTNVSMPKSITSIGVYTFSGCKNLTNISIPQNVKSIGDSTFWGCVSLESVT
-252 IPNSVKNI
+252 IPNSV
-260 DNCAFAAC
+260 
-268 KSLTSITIPDK
+268 T
-279 VTSISIG
+279 
-286 TFRECSSLTSITI
+286 
-299 PNSIKSIGDYAF
+299 SIGDYAF
-311 YYCTAISNITIPNSV
+311 CNCEKLKSITIPY
-326 VSIGESAFQTC
+326 
-337 MSLINITIP
+337 
-346 NSVVSIGESAF
+346 
-357 AGCNSLIN
+357 
-365 ITIPSSVKSIGDYAF
+365 SVKSIGKYALGWYLGSYMSEF
-380 YCCSDLTIYSVK
+380 TIYGLRG
-392 NSAAEK
+392 SAAEK

-514 NGLLGEAKNT
+514 NELLGEAKNT

-672 STERPTIPS
+672 STE
-681 VTEPTKK
+681 
-688 PTIPSVTEPTE
+688 
-699 KPTIPSVTEP
+699 
-709 TEKPTVPPVTE
+709 KPTVPPVTE

-742 SVTIENEAELIIK
+742 TVTIENEAELIIK
-755 NLTDSESVENANIA
+755 NLTDSESVEKANIA

-811 EIKDDGT
+811 EIKDNGT
-818 KTNMNALYKDG
+818 KTDMNALYKDG

-873 ANIVDFNDEQLAVAD
+873 AKIVDFNDEQLATAD

>member
-1 MQALISHAYMVINIL
+1 
-16 FRSNRSSEFF
+16 
-26 VRSFG
+26 
-31 CALFK
+31 
-36 FRGMEM
+36 M
-42 KKITKIV
+42 KKLMNIISLLLIISIFLSIV
-49 SMLLSATM
+49 PYV
-57 MFSILT
+57 
-63 IAPFTVS
+63 PFTVS
-70 AAGVLQTVGASSG
+70 SLEILKSG
-83 TTGNCRWSLD
+83 NYEYRIL
-93 DNGILTISGTGTM
+93 DNGTVAITRYNGTSEEVIIPQYIDDKMVACIDDLAFDHCLNLTYITF
-106 KDYSIGSAS
+106 
-115 PWGTYVKSVVIQSGV
+115 PESVIE
-130 RNIGDYAFDRCK
+130 IGDNAFRECS
-142 NLTSITIP
+142 NLTSIKVNSNNTEFCSIDGILFDKNIKTLITFPANKKVTSYAIP
-150 NSVTSIGYYAF
+150 SSVTTIHDHAF
-161 DFCENLTS
+161 EQCINLTS
-169 ITIPHSVTNI
+169 ITIPHSVTKI
-179 NKGAFYYTNF
+179 GAYAFYYCLKLSSVSMTK
-189 ASINVESNNNNY
+189 SITSI
-201 CSVNGVLFNKNKT
+201 
-214 ELLKYPSGNAETRYE
+214 SGYTF
-229 IPSGVTYIR
+229 SGC
-238 HWAFHRSKNLTNIT
+238 KNLTNISIPNSVTSIGEYSFWNCINLTNIKIPDKVTIIKYGAFCNCDNLTNVSMPKSITSIGVYTFSGCKNLTNISIPQNVKSIGDSTFWGCVSLESVT
-252 IPNSVKNI
+252 IPNSVTSI
-260 DNCAFAAC
+260 EDYAFCNCE
-268 KSLTSITIPDK
+268 KLKSITIP
-279 VTSISIG
+279 
-286 TFRECSSLTSITI
+286 
-299 PNSIKSIGDYAF
+299 Y
-311 YYCTAISNITIPNSV
+311 
-326 VSIGESAFQTC
+326 
-337 MSLINITIP
+337 
-346 NSVVSIGESAF
+346 
-357 AGCNSLIN
+357 
-365 ITIPSSVKSIGDYAF
+365 SVKSIGKYALGWYLGSYMSEF
-380 YCCSDLTIYSVK
+380 TIYGLRG
-392 NSAAEK
+392 SAAEK

-514 NGLLGEAKNT
+514 NELLGEAKNT

-562 VNKLFSAVSGVCF
+562 VNKLFSTVSGVCF

-681 VTEPTKK
+681 VTEPT
-688 PTIPSVTEPTE
+688 
-699 KPTIPSVTEP
+699 
-709 TEKPTVPPVTE
+709 EKPTVPPVTE

-742 SVTIENEAELIIK
+742 TVTIENEAELIIK
-755 NLTDSESVENANIA
+755 NLTDSESVEKANIA

-811 EIKDDGT
+811 EIKDNGT
-818 KTNMNALYKDG
+818 KTDMNALYKDG

-873 ANIVDFNDEQLAVAD
+873 AKIVDFNDEQLATAD

>member
-1 MQALISHAYMVINIL
+1 
-16 FRSNRSSEFF
+16 
-26 VRSFG
+26 
-31 CALFK
+31 
-36 FRGMEM
+36 M
-42 KKITKIV
+42 KKLMNIISLLLIISIFLSIV
-49 SMLLSATM
+49 PYV
-57 MFSILT
+57 
-63 IAPFTVS
+63 PFTVS
-70 AAGVLQTVGASSG
+70 SLEILKSG
-83 TTGNCRWSLD
+83 NYEYRIL
-93 DNGILTISGTGTM
+93 DNGTVAITRYNGTSEEVIIPQYIDDKMVACIDDLAFDHCLNLTYITF
-106 KDYSIGSAS
+106 
-115 PWGTYVKSVVIQSGV
+115 PESVIE
-130 RNIGDYAFDRCK
+130 IGDNAFRECS
-142 NLTSITIP
+142 NLTSIKVNSNNTEFCSIDGILFDKNIKTLITFPANKKVTSYAIP
-150 NSVTSIGYYAF
+150 SSVTTIHDHAF
-161 DFCENLTS
+161 EQCINLTS
-169 ITIPHSVTNI
+169 ITIPHSVTKI
-179 NKGAFYYTNF
+179 GAYAFYYCLKLSSVSMTK
-189 ASINVESNNNNY
+189 SITSI
-201 CSVNGVLFNKNKT
+201 
-214 ELLKYPSGNAETRYE
+214 SGYTF
-229 IPSGVTYIR
+229 SGC
-238 HWAFHRSKNLTNIT
+238 KNLTNISIPNSVTSIGEYSFWNCINLTNIKIPDKVTIIKYGAFCNCDNLTNVSMPKSITSIGVYTFSGCKNLTNISIPQNVKSIGDSTFWGCVSLESVT
-252 IPNSVKNI
+252 IPNSVTSI
-260 DNCAFAAC
+260 EDYAFCNCE
-268 KSLTSITIPDK
+268 KLKSITIP
-279 VTSISIG
+279 
-286 TFRECSSLTSITI
+286 
-299 PNSIKSIGDYAF
+299 Y
-311 YYCTAISNITIPNSV
+311 
-326 VSIGESAFQTC
+326 
-337 MSLINITIP
+337 
-346 NSVVSIGESAF
+346 
-357 AGCNSLIN
+357 
-365 ITIPSSVKSIGDYAF
+365 SVKSIGKYALGWYLGSYMSEF
-380 YCCSDLTIYSVK
+380 TIYGLRG
-392 NSAAEK
+392 SAAEK

-514 NGLLGEAKNT
+514 NELLGEAKNT

-562 VNKLFSAVSGVCF
+562 VNKLFSTVSGVCF

-681 VTEPTKK
+681 VTEPT
-688 PTIPSVTEPTE
+688 E

-742 SVTIENEAELIIK
+742 TVTIENEAELIIK
-755 NLTDSESVENANIA
+755 NLTDSESVEKANIA

-811 EIKDDGT
+811 EIKDNGT
-818 KTNMNALYKDG
+818 KTDMNALYKDG

-873 ANIVDFNDEQLAVAD
+873 AKIVDFNDEQLATAD

>member
-1 MQALISHAYMVINIL
+1 
-16 FRSNRSSEFF
+16 
-26 VRSFG
+26 
-31 CALFK
+31 
-36 FRGMEM
+36 M
-42 KKITKIV
+42 KKLMNIISLLLIISIFLSIV
-49 SMLLSATM
+49 PYV
-57 MFSILT
+57 
-63 IAPFTVS
+63 PFTVS
-70 AAGVLQTVGASSG
+70 SLEILKSG
-83 TTGNCRWSLD
+83 NYEYRIL
-93 DNGILTISGTGTM
+93 DNGTVAITRYNGTSEEVIIPQYIDDKIVACIDDLAFDHCLNLTYITF
-106 KDYSIGSAS
+106 
-115 PWGTYVKSVVIQSGV
+115 PESVIE
-130 RNIGDYAFDRCK
+130 IGDNAFRECS
-142 NLTSITIP
+142 NLTSIKVNSNNTEFCSIDGILFDKNKKTLITFPANKKVTSYAIP
-150 NSVTSIGYYAF
+150 SSVTTIHDHAF
-161 DFCENLTS
+161 EQCINLTS
-169 ITIPHSVTNI
+169 ITIPHSVTKI
-179 NKGAFYYTNF
+179 GAY
-189 ASINVESNNNNY
+189 
-201 CSVNGVLFNKNKT
+201 
-214 ELLKYPSGNAETRYE
+214 
-229 IPSGVTYIR
+229 
-238 HWAFHRSKNLTNIT
+238 AFHYCLKLSSVSMPKNITSISGYTFSGCKNLTNISIPNSVTSIGEYSFWNCINLTNIKIPDKVSIIKYGAFCNCDNLTNVSMPKSITSIGVYTFSGCKNLTNISIPQNVKSIGDSTFWGCVSLESVT
-252 IPNSVKNI
+252 IPNSV
-260 DNCAFAAC
+260 
-268 KSLTSITIPDK
+268 T
-279 VTSISIG
+279 
-286 TFRECSSLTSITI
+286 
-299 PNSIKSIGDYAF
+299 SIGDYAF
-311 YYCTAISNITIPNSV
+311 CNCEKLKSITIPY
-326 VSIGESAFQTC
+326 
-337 MSLINITIP
+337 
-346 NSVVSIGESAF
+346 
-357 AGCNSLIN
+357 
-365 ITIPSSVKSIGDYAF
+365 SVKSIGKYALGWYLGSYMSEF
-380 YCCSDLTIYSVK
+380 TIYGLRG
-392 NSAAEK
+392 SAAEK

-514 NGLLGEAKNT
+514 NELLGEAKNT

-681 VTEPTKK
+681 VTEPAKK

-742 SVTIENEAELIIK
+742 TVTIENEAELIIK
-755 NLTDSESVENANIA
+755 NLTDSESVEKANIA

-811 EIKDDGT
+811 EIKDNGT
-818 KTNMNALYKDG
+818 KTDMNALYKDG

-873 ANIVDFNDEQLAVAD
+873 AKIVDFNDEQLATAD

>member
-1 MQALISHAYMVINIL
+1 MIISIFL
-16 FRSNRSSEFF
+16 S
-26 VRSFG
+26 
-31 CALFK
+31 
-36 FRGMEM
+36 
-42 KKITKIV
+42 IV
-49 SMLLSATM
+49 PYV
-57 MFSILT
+57 
-63 IAPFTVS
+63 PFTVS
-70 AAGVLQTVGASSG
+70 SLEILKSG
-83 TTGNCRWSLD
+83 NYEYRIL
-93 DNGILTISGTGTM
+93 DNGTVAITRYNGTSEEVIIPQYIDDKMVACIDDLAFDHCLNLTYITF
-106 KDYSIGSAS
+106 
-115 PWGTYVKSVVIQSGV
+115 PESVIE
-130 RNIGDYAFDRCK
+130 IGDNAFRECS
-142 NLTSITIP
+142 NLTSIKVNSNNTEFCSIDGILFDKNIKTLITFPANKKVTSYAIP
-150 NSVTSIGYYAF
+150 SSVTTIHDHAF
-161 DFCENLTS
+161 EQCINLTS
-169 ITIPHSVTNI
+169 ITIPHSVTKI
-179 NKGAFYYTNF
+179 GAYAFYYCLKLSSVSMTK
-189 ASINVESNNNNY
+189 SITSI
-201 CSVNGVLFNKNKT
+201 
-214 ELLKYPSGNAETRYE
+214 SGYTF
-229 IPSGVTYIR
+229 SGC
-238 HWAFHRSKNLTNIT
+238 KNLTNISIPQNVKSIGDSTFWGCVSLESVT
-252 IPNSVKNI
+252 IPNSVTSI
-260 DNCAFAAC
+260 EDYAFCNCE
-268 KSLTSITIPDK
+268 KLKSITIP
-279 VTSISIG
+279 
-286 TFRECSSLTSITI
+286 
-299 PNSIKSIGDYAF
+299 Y
-311 YYCTAISNITIPNSV
+311 
-326 VSIGESAFQTC
+326 
-337 MSLINITIP
+337 
-346 NSVVSIGESAF
+346 
-357 AGCNSLIN
+357 
-365 ITIPSSVKSIGDYAF
+365 SVKSIGKYALGWYLGSYMSEF
-380 YCCSDLTIYSVK
+380 TIYGLRG
-392 NSAAEK
+392 SAAEK

-514 NGLLGEAKNT
+514 NELLGEAKNT

-562 VNKLFSAVSGVCF
+562 VNKLFSTVSGVCF

-681 VTEPTKK
+681 VTEPAKKPTIPSVTEPTEK

-742 SVTIENEAELIIK
+742 TVTIENEAELIIK
-755 NLTDSESVENANIA
+755 NLTDSESVEKANIA

-811 EIKDDGT
+811 EIKDNGT
-818 KTNMNALYKDG
+818 KTDMNALYKDG

-873 ANIVDFNDEQLAVAD
+873 AKIVDFNDEQLATAD

>member
-1 MQALISHAYMVINIL
+1 MIISIFL
-16 FRSNRSSEFF
+16 S
-26 VRSFG
+26 
-31 CALFK
+31 
-36 FRGMEM
+36 
-42 KKITKIV
+42 IV
-49 SMLLSATM
+49 PYV
-57 MFSILT
+57 
-63 IAPFTVS
+63 PFTVS
-70 AAGVLQTVGASSG
+70 SLEILKSG
-83 TTGNCRWSLD
+83 NYEYRIL
-93 DNGILTISGTGTM
+93 DNGTVAITRYNGTSEEVIIPQYIDDKMVACIDDLAFDHCLNLTYITF
-106 KDYSIGSAS
+106 
-115 PWGTYVKSVVIQSGV
+115 PESVIE
-130 RNIGDYAFDRCK
+130 IGDNAFRECS
-142 NLTSITIP
+142 NLTSIKVNSNNTEFCSIDGILFDKNIKTLITFPANKKVTSYAIP
-150 NSVTSIGYYAF
+150 SSVTTIHDHAF
-161 DFCENLTS
+161 EQCINLTS
-169 ITIPHSVTNI
+169 ITIPHSVTKI
-179 NKGAFYYTNF
+179 GAYAFYYCLKLSSVSMTK
-189 ASINVESNNNNY
+189 SITSI
-201 CSVNGVLFNKNKT
+201 
-214 ELLKYPSGNAETRYE
+214 SGYTF
-229 IPSGVTYIR
+229 SGC
-238 HWAFHRSKNLTNIT
+238 KNLTNISIPNSVTSIGEYSFWNCINLTNIKIPDKVTIIKYGAFCNCDNLTNVSMPKSITSIGVYTFSGCKNLTNISIPQNVKSIGDSTFWGCASLESVT
-252 IPNSVKNI
+252 IPNSVTSI
-260 DNCAFAAC
+260 EDYAFCNCE
-268 KSLTSITIPDK
+268 KLKSITIP
-279 VTSISIG
+279 
-286 TFRECSSLTSITI
+286 
-299 PNSIKSIGDYAF
+299 Y
-311 YYCTAISNITIPNSV
+311 
-326 VSIGESAFQTC
+326 
-337 MSLINITIP
+337 
-346 NSVVSIGESAF
+346 
-357 AGCNSLIN
+357 
-365 ITIPSSVKSIGDYAF
+365 SVKSIGKYALGWYLGSYMSEF
-380 YCCSDLTIYSVK
+380 TIYGLRG
-392 NSAAEK
+392 SAAEK

-514 NGLLGEAKNT
+514 NELLGEAKNT

-562 VNKLFSAVSGVCF
+562 VNKLFSTVSGVCF

-681 VTEPTKK
+681 VTEPAK
-688 PTIPSVTEPTE
+688 

-742 SVTIENEAELIIK
+742 TVTIENEAELIIK
-755 NLTDSESVENANIA
+755 NLTDSESVEKANIA

-811 EIKDDGT
+811 EIKDNGT
-818 KTNMNALYKDG
+818 KTDMNALYKDG

-873 ANIVDFNDEQLAVAD
+873 AKIVDFNDEQLATAD

>member
-1 MQALISHAYMVINIL
+1 
-16 FRSNRSSEFF
+16 
-26 VRSFG
+26 
-31 CALFK
+31 
-36 FRGMEM
+36 M
-42 KKITKIV
+42 KKLMNIISLLLIISIFLSIV
-49 SMLLSATM
+49 PYV
-57 MFSILT
+57 
-63 IAPFTVS
+63 PFTVS
-70 AAGVLQTVGASSG
+70 SLEILKSG
-83 TTGNCRWSLD
+83 NYEYRIL
-93 DNGILTISGTGTM
+93 DNGTVAITRYNGTSEEVIIPQYIDDKMVACIDDLAFDHCLNLTYITF
-106 KDYSIGSAS
+106 
-115 PWGTYVKSVVIQSGV
+115 PESVIE
-130 RNIGDYAFDRCK
+130 IGDNAFRECS
-142 NLTSITIP
+142 NLTSIKVNSNNTEFCSIDGILFDKNIKTLITFPANKKVTSYAIP
-150 NSVTSIGYYAF
+150 SSVTTIHDHAF
-161 DFCENLTS
+161 EQCINLTS
-169 ITIPHSVTNI
+169 ITIPHSVTKI
-179 NKGAFYYTNF
+179 GAYAFYYCLKLSSVSMTK
-189 ASINVESNNNNY
+189 SITSI
-201 CSVNGVLFNKNKT
+201 
-214 ELLKYPSGNAETRYE
+214 SGYTF
-229 IPSGVTYIR
+229 SGC
-238 HWAFHRSKNLTNIT
+238 KNLTNISIPNSVTSIGEYSFWNCINLTNIKIPDKVTIIKYGAFCNCDNLTNVSMPKSITSIGVYTFSGCKNLTNISIPQNVKSIGDSTFWGCVSLESVT
-252 IPNSVKNI
+252 IPNSVTSI
-260 DNCAFAAC
+260 EDYAFCNCE
-268 KSLTSITIPDK
+268 KLKSITIP
-279 VTSISIG
+279 
-286 TFRECSSLTSITI
+286 
-299 PNSIKSIGDYAF
+299 Y
-311 YYCTAISNITIPNSV
+311 
-326 VSIGESAFQTC
+326 
-337 MSLINITIP
+337 
-346 NSVVSIGESAF
+346 
-357 AGCNSLIN
+357 
-365 ITIPSSVKSIGDYAF
+365 SVKSIGKYALGWYLGSYMSEF
-380 YCCSDLTIYSVK
+380 TIYGLRG
-392 NSAAEK
+392 SAAEK

-514 NGLLGEAKNT
+514 NELLGEAKNT

-562 VNKLFSAVSGVCF
+562 VNKLFSTVSGVCF

-681 VTEPTKK
+681 VTEPAKKPTIPSVTEPTEK

-742 SVTIENEAELIIK
+742 TVTIENEAELIIK
-755 NLTDSESVENANIA
+755 NLTDSESVEKANIA

-811 EIKDDGT
+811 EIKDNGT
-818 KTNMNALYKDG
+818 KTDMNALYKDG

-873 ANIVDFNDEQLAVAD
+873 AKIVDFNDEQLATAD

>member
-1 MQALISHAYMVINIL
+1 MIISIFL
-16 FRSNRSSEFF
+16 S
-26 VRSFG
+26 
-31 CALFK
+31 
-36 FRGMEM
+36 
-42 KKITKIV
+42 IV
-49 SMLLSATM
+49 PYV
-57 MFSILT
+57 
-63 IAPFTVS
+63 PFTVS
-70 AAGVLQTVGASSG
+70 SLEILKSG
-83 TTGNCRWSLD
+83 NYEYRIL
-93 DNGILTISGTGTM
+93 DNGTVAITRYNGTSEEVIIPQYIDDKMVACIDDLAFDHCLNLTYITF
-106 KDYSIGSAS
+106 
-115 PWGTYVKSVVIQSGV
+115 PESVIE
-130 RNIGDYAFDRCK
+130 IGDNAFRECS
-142 NLTSITIP
+142 NLTSIKVNSNNTEFCSIDGILFDKNIKTLITFPANKKVTSYAIP
-150 NSVTSIGYYAF
+150 SSVTTIHDHAF
-161 DFCENLTS
+161 EQCINLTS
-169 ITIPHSVTNI
+169 ITIPHSVTKI
-179 NKGAFYYTNF
+179 GAYAFYYCLKLSSVSMTK
-189 ASINVESNNNNY
+189 SITSI
-201 CSVNGVLFNKNKT
+201 
-214 ELLKYPSGNAETRYE
+214 SGYTF
-229 IPSGVTYIR
+229 SGC
-238 HWAFHRSKNLTNIT
+238 KNLTNISIPNSVTSIGEYSFWNCINLTNIKIPDKVTIIKYGAFCNCDNLTNVSMPKSITSIGVYTFSGCKNLTNISIPQNVKSIGDSTFWGCASLESVT
-252 IPNSVKNI
+252 IPNSVTSI
-260 DNCAFAAC
+260 EDYAFCNCE
-268 KSLTSITIPDK
+268 KLKSITIP
-279 VTSISIG
+279 
-286 TFRECSSLTSITI
+286 
-299 PNSIKSIGDYAF
+299 Y
-311 YYCTAISNITIPNSV
+311 
-326 VSIGESAFQTC
+326 
-337 MSLINITIP
+337 
-346 NSVVSIGESAF
+346 
-357 AGCNSLIN
+357 
-365 ITIPSSVKSIGDYAF
+365 SVKSIGKYALGWYLGSYMSEF
-380 YCCSDLTIYSVK
+380 TIYGLRG
-392 NSAAEK
+392 SAAEK

-514 NGLLGEAKNT
+514 NELLGEAKNT

-562 VNKLFSAVSGVCF
+562 VNKLFSTVSGVCF

-681 VTEPTKK
+681 VTEPAKKPTIPSVTEPTEK

-742 SVTIENEAELIIK
+742 TVTIENEAELIIK
-755 NLTDSESVENANIA
+755 NLTDSESVEKANIA

-811 EIKDDGT
+811 EIKDNGT
-818 KTNMNALYKDG
+818 KTDMNALYKDG

-873 ANIVDFNDEQLAVAD
+873 AKIVDFNDEQLATAD

>member
-1 MQALISHAYMVINIL
+1 
-16 FRSNRSSEFF
+16 
-26 VRSFG
+26 
-31 CALFK
+31 
-36 FRGMEM
+36 M
-42 KKITKIV
+42 KKLMNIISLLLITSIFLSIV
-49 SMLLSATM
+49 PYVSFAVSSLE
-57 MFSILT
+57 ILK
-63 IAPFTVS
+63 
-70 AAGVLQTVGASSG
+70 SG
-83 TTGNCRWSLD
+83 NYEYRIL
-93 DNGILTISGTGTM
+93 DNGTVAITRYNGTSEEVIIPQYIDDKMVACIDGLAFDHCLNLTYITF
-106 KDYSIGSAS
+106 
-115 PWGTYVKSVVIQSGV
+115 PESVIE
-130 RNIGDYAFDRCK
+130 IGDSAFRECS
-142 NLTSITIP
+142 NLTSIKVNSNNTEFCSIDGILFDKNKKTLITFPANKKVTSYAIP
-150 NSVTSIGYYAF
+150 SSVTTIHDHAF
-161 DFCENLTS
+161 EQCINLTS
-169 ITIPHSVTNI
+169 ITIPHSVTKI
-179 NKGAFYYTNF
+179 GAYAFYYCLKLSSVSMPKSITSISGYTFSGCKSLTNI
-189 ASINVESNNNNY
+189 SIPN
-201 CSVNGVLFNKNKT
+201 SVTSIGEYSFWNC
-214 ELLKYPSGNAETRYE
+214 
-229 IPSGVTYIR
+229 
-238 HWAFHRSKNLTNIT
+238 KNLTNIKIPDKVTIIKYGAFCNCDNLTNVSIPNSITSIGNYAFELCNNLISITIPQNVKSIGHSTFWGCVSLESVT
-252 IPNSVKNI
+252 IPNSV
-260 DNCAFAAC
+260 
-268 KSLTSITIPDK
+268 T
-279 VTSISIG
+279 
-286 TFRECSSLTSITI
+286 
-299 PNSIKSIGDYAF
+299 SIGDYAF
-311 YYCTAISNITIPNSV
+311 CNCEKLKSITIPY
-326 VSIGESAFQTC
+326 
-337 MSLINITIP
+337 
-346 NSVVSIGESAF
+346 
-357 AGCNSLIN
+357 
-365 ITIPSSVKSIGDYAF
+365 SVKSIGKYALGWYLGSYMSEF
-380 YCCSDLTIYSVK
+380 TIYGLRG
-392 NSAAEK
+392 SAAEK

-415 IEIEPLNDIEAKRM
+415 IEIEPLTDIEAKKM

-441 NTEYSEFYEFLTGQ
+441 NTEYNEFYEFLTGQ

-477 TGTNANN
+477 TGKNANN
-484 YNNLQRKSSDAT
+484 YNSLQRKSSDAT

-537 DLNCIDSCMS
+537 DLNCIDSCMNS
-547 TVTTIINSKDKVNEY
+547 VTTIINSKDKANEY

-600 ADQYFNMLMWG
+600 ADQNFNMLMG
-611 YYSEYRY
+611 EYYSEYRY
-618 LPSYWKYSQDELNN
+618 LPTYWNYSQDELNN

-640 EQELISNSYY
+640 EQELLSNSYY

-662 KQPTTPLVTE
+662 KQPTTPLVIEPTE
-672 STERPTIPS
+672 KPTIPS
-681 VTEPTKK
+681 VTESTEK

-720 TTKKSTTTP
+720 TTKKDTTTP

-769 LGDSDK
+769 LGDSYK

-788 VPIQSNSTAT
+788 VPIQPNSTAT
-798 VKIPTSYKNAKIY
+798 VKIPTSDKNAKIY

-829 YLIFSSNQL
+829 YLIFSTNQL

-862 IKDATLIQKYL
+862 IKDATLIQMYL
-873 ANIVDFNDEQLAVAD
+873 VNFVVLSDEQKYVAD
-888 TNGDGSVSIADA
+888 VDGDGDINIIDA
-900 TQIQRY
+900 TEIQRY
-906 LAQLIPSLG
+906 IVQIIPSLG